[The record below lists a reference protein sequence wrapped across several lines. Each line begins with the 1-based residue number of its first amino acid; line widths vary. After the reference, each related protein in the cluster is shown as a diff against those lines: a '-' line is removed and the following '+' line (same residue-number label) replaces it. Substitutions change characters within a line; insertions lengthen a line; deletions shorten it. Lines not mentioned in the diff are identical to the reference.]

1 MDKYDHNAHSVFLLY
16 YHLILVVKYRRKV
29 FDDEI
34 SGRAKEIFCYIAPR
48 YGITLE
54 EWNHDADHVHIMF
67 RAQPK
72 SEISKFINAY
82 KSASSRLLKKEFPQI
97 REKLWKETF
106 WSQSFC
112 LLTAGG
118 APIETRAY
126 KFRLYP
132 DRQQEVLFHKTFG
145 CCRFLY
151 NRMLADKKE
160 MYEKT
165 GKTERL
171 TPAGYKKEYPWLKE
185 VDSLALANV
194 QLHLEAAYKKFFR
207 EEKAGFP
214 KFKSR
219 HRSRKSYTTNAVNG
233 NIRLEGG
240 RLRLPKAGGVKI
252 RCHREIPEG
261 YILKSVTVS
270 MDPSGKYFASLLYEF
285 PASESQAAGKD
296 MEGPEVLG
304 IDFAMRGMAVFS
316 DGSRAEYPMYYR
328 KAQERLAREQ
338 RKLSHCKKGSRN
350 YGKQKRVLARC
361 HEKVRNQR
369 RDYLHKLSRR
379 IADRYDAAA
388 VEDIDMKAMSQCLKF
403 GKSVMD
409 DSYGAFRDML
419 MYKLGEQGKELVKV
433 GRFFPSSKMCSRC

>member
-1 MDKYDHNAHSVFLLY
+1 M
-16 YHLILVVKYRRKV
+16 
-29 FDDEI
+29 
-34 SGRAKEIFCYIAPR
+34 
-48 YGITLE
+48 
-54 EWNHDADHVHIMF
+54 
-67 RAQPK
+67 
-72 SEISKFINAY
+72 
-82 KSASSRLLKKEFPQI
+82 KKQ
-97 REKLWKETF
+97 
-106 WSQSFC
+106 
-112 LLTAGG
+112 
-118 APIETRAY
+118 RAY

-219 HRSRKSYTTNAVNG
+219 HRSRKSYTTNVVNG

-240 RLRLPKAGGVKI
+240 ILRLPKAGAV
-252 RCHREIPEG
+252 
-261 YILKSVTVS
+261 
-270 MDPSGKYFASLLYEF
+270 MYEF

-419 MYKLGEQGKELVKV
+419 RYKLGEQGKELIKV
-433 GRFFPSSKMCSRC
+433 DRFFPSSKMCSRCGNVKKELRLDERIYRCGCGNCMDRDVNAAVNIREEGRRLLMTA

>member
-1 MDKYDHNAHSVFLLY
+1 
-16 YHLILVVKYRRKV
+16 
-29 FDDEI
+29 
-34 SGRAKEIFCYIAPR
+34 
-48 YGITLE
+48 
-54 EWNHDADHVHIMF
+54 
-67 RAQPK
+67 
-72 SEISKFINAY
+72 
-82 KSASSRLLKKEFPQI
+82 
-97 REKLWKETF
+97 
-106 WSQSFC
+106 
-112 LLTAGG
+112 
-118 APIETRAY
+118 
-126 KFRLYP
+126 
-132 DRQQEVLFHKTFG
+132 
-145 CCRFLY
+145 
-151 NRMLADKKE
+151 MLADKKE

-270 MDPSGKYFASLLYEF
+270 MDRSGKYFASL
-285 PASESQAAGKD
+285 
-296 MEGPEVLG
+296 
-304 IDFAMRGMAVFS
+304 RGMAVFS

-419 MYKLGEQGKELVKV
+419 MYKLEDQGKELVKV
-433 GRFFPSSKMCSRC
+433 DRFFPSSKMCIWTNGYTAADAGTVWTGM